1 MKSKFVMI
9 LLTTS
14 ACFQLLSAQIHD
26 NAKTEV
32 KAIDSLIE
40 RKMIQSGIVGIGAAL
55 IIDNKVIWSNGY
67 GYSDREKQ
75 TPFTPSTVLNI
86 ASISKT
92 FTGFCMMKAVEQGK
106 VSLDEDINKYL
117 PFKVSNPYFPN
128 EKITLR
134 HLATHTSGL
143 VDRYPF
149 YDDST
154 YFYGGSKP
162 ESLGDFLKNYFV
174 EGGKHYSRDNF
185 IKSKPGKTRDY
196 SNIGAGLAGYIV
208 ECATGQKLNEYAR
221 QYIFEP
227 LGMIR
232 SGWSLSEINIENH
245 SKLYEKQEESITEIQ
260 FYEGTTY
267 PDGGVRTSVNDLSK
281 FFVCLLNDGKYEQ
294 QIVLNQEWAREMTRF
309 QFEKSNKPK
318 NVNIK
323 ELNSGLFWATKQD
336 VTRIGHNGSDP
347 GVRTYMLS
355 DLKKEIA
362 VIVFFNTSLPEKEG
376 GVYSEI
382 YRALYQYGVEL
393 LRIRTTSR

>member
-1 MKSKFVMI
+1 
-9 LLTTS
+9 
-14 ACFQLLSAQIHD
+14 
-26 NAKTEV
+26 
-32 KAIDSLIE
+32 
-40 RKMIQSGIVGIGAAL
+40 
-55 IIDNKVIWSNGY
+55 
-67 GYSDREKQ
+67 
-75 TPFTPSTVLNI
+75 
-86 ASISKT
+86 
-92 FTGFCMMKAVEQGK
+92 
-106 VSLDEDINKYL
+106 
-117 PFKVSNPYFPN
+117 
-128 EKITLR
+128 
-134 HLATHTSGL
+134 
-143 VDRYPF
+143 
-149 YDDST
+149 
-154 YFYGGSKP
+154 
-162 ESLGDFLKNYFV
+162 
-174 EGGKHYSRDNF
+174 
-185 IKSKPGKTRDY
+185 
-196 SNIGAGLAGYIV
+196 
-208 ECATGQKLNEYAR
+208 
-221 QYIFEP
+221 
-227 LGMIR
+227 MIR

-362 VIVFFNTSLPEKEG
+362 VVVFFNTSLPEKEG